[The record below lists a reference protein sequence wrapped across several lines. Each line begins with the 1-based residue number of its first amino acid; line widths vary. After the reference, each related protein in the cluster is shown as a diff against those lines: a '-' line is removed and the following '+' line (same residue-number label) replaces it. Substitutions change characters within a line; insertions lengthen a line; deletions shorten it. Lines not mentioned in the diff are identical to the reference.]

1 MTIIVILCSVE
12 LTNMKQRT
20 KDRTMT
26 TNNKNSEAYH
36 TGYEARVQGDSAV
49 CPYPAC
55 DYRHHDWMAGYADAA

>member
-1 MTIIVILCSVE
+1 MS
-12 LTNMKQRT
+12 KHT
-20 KDRTMT
+20 KGPFKVAQI
-26 TNNKNSEAYH
+26 NKNSEAYH

>member
-1 MTIIVILCSVE
+1 MIVILLLVE
-12 LTNMKQRT
+12 VTNTTHERRN
-20 KDRTMT
+20 RTMT